1 MSNASR
7 TLRFTT
13 TSGVSQAAIATSF
26 TWESRARTLDET
38 IADHE
43 EEPRMPTPHP
53 IIGHVP
59 DVAVGTEYANRR
71 PLADAGVHRM
81 RMHGIAWSTHGPA
94 ESIVQS
100 GGYEDDED
108 WGDTL
113 LYTGM
118 GGNHDGRQ
126 VADQELRA
134 GNLALVRSLELQT
147 PVRVVRGAN
156 HIGPYSPREGYRYD
170 GLFRVIDAFFER
182 GRAGF
187 FVWRFVLQRADVA
200 IAVPPPTRMQRRVID
215 IYDGA
220 CQVCGYT
227 PRRRSGLAALPW
239 HLQPLHRPHGGN
251 DVLANL
257 LCLCPTHAQ
266 ELDAGVLRVA
276 EDGKLLGTLGRL
288 HLVGDHRLD
297 PAALRYRHERY
308 WAASG

>member
-1 MSNASR
+1 MSNP
-7 TLRFTT
+7 
-13 TSGVSQAAIATSF
+13 Q
-26 TWESRARTLDET
+26 
-38 IADHE
+38 
-43 EEPRMPTPHP
+43 PT
-53 IIGHVP
+53 IGHLP
-59 DVAVGTEYANRR
+59 DIAIGAVFANRR
-71 PLADAGVHRM
+71 PLAEAGVHRM
-81 RMHGIAWSTHGPA
+81 RMHGIAWSTDGPA

-118 GGNHDGRQ
+118 GGNENGRQ

-156 HIGPYSPREGYRYD
+156 HAGPFSPREGYRYD

-187 FVWRFVLQRADVA
+187 FVWRFVLQRSDVA
-200 IAVPPPTRMQRRVID
+200 IAVAPPTRIQRRVIE

-220 CQVCGYT
+220 CQICGYT

-239 HLQPLHRPHGGN
+239 HLQPLHRPHGGE

-257 LCLCPTHAQ
+257 LCVCPTHSH
-266 ELDAGVLRVA
+266 ELDAGVLRFQ
-276 EDGKLLGTLGRL
+276 EDGKILGAPRRL
-288 HLVGDHRLD
+288 RLDHGHRLD
-297 PAALRYRHERY
+297 SAALRYRHERY
-308 WAASG
+308 WAASE